1 MKNFTF
7 DIDINSPRVPVA
19 NHPKFVYATNPSTL
33 ITPYSAPT
41 SLTPVAHILTIRLS
55 QDKNF
60 AYKLHSKKFLF
71 IFRSIDNRKT
81 LCMLVFFHST

>member
-7 DIDINSPRVPVA
+7 DIDINSPRVPLA

-41 SLTPVAHILTIRLS
+41 SLTPVAHILTIRL
-55 QDKNF
+55 
-60 AYKLHSKKFLF
+60 
-71 IFRSIDNRKT
+71 
-81 LCMLVFFHST
+81 